1 MNGLHGQNPVIN
13 FRSEGRT
20 RSVGEPTPQDKKQ
33 QAEEFVKRL
42 KKDKQE
48 REAQHRMMT
57 QAKDNEFL
65 SKLQQT
71 LNNR

>member
-1 MNGLHGQNPVIN
+1 MSGLQDSNSYNGSLN
-13 FRSEGRT
+13 FRSNVSGRT
-20 RSVGEPTPQDKKQ
+20 KSVGAPTPEDKKQ

-57 QAKDNEFL
+57 QAKDNAFL
-65 SKLQQT
+65 SKL
-71 LNNR
+71 